1 MVRVPVIETR
11 IRLTRGNNGKVM
23 FRGQY
28 AAITAVEA
36 LDMSV
41 LGRDVT
47 NLFAV
52 IIDWL
57 QRFVC
62 LLGQQH
68 QYTIIPRS

>member
-1 MVRVPVIETR
+1 
-11 IRLTRGNNGKVM
+11 M

-52 IIDWL
+52 IVDWP
-57 QRFVC
+57 QRLVC
-62 LLGQQH
+62 LLGQRH
-68 QYTIIPRS
+68 QYTIIPRL